1 VATYRLASDG
11 PTPLDA
17 PIVPNLRLA

>member
-1 VATYRLASDG
+1 VATYRLESDG

-17 PIVPNLRLA
+17 PVVPNLRLT